1 LLIASRFFRRFASKR
16 EAPTSAVA
24 AGPADYE
31 RESLQALKDRLDRNL
46 VIVDV
51 GCRWGFAEAWDQLS
65 PNVTPYGFDPD
76 AEECERL
83 RSLYKGKDVTLVAQ
97 ALGSRS
103 EERTLY
109 FTPEP
114 ACSFLYKPD
123 PVLTKSMPEL
133 HCASEIG
140 STTISLA
147 TLIEWA
153 LANDI
158 PQIDFIKLDTQGAE
172 LDVLRGGEQSLAPVR
187 ALEMEVEFNPIYIGQ
202 PLFGDV
208 DRYLRDRGFVLWKLS
223 TFAHYSDRSYSGAL
237 PQPDHFF
244 YDSEAVT
251 RPTFAG
257 QLFWGHAYYV
267 RAEMAAAAIDER
279 SRDKAQF
286 IRDAR
291 PYERL
296 GVFRPRRET
305 FEAGIGTQ
313 SDFLRPLA
321 PFACRD
327 FLPPTIQ
334 SALAGCFRVPRSRL
348 PALSVCRI

>member
-1 LLIASRFFRRFASKR
+1 MTL
-16 EAPTSAVA
+16 
-24 AGPADYE
+24 
-31 RESLQALKDRLDRNL
+31 
-46 VIVDV
+46 
-51 GCRWGFAEAWDQLS
+51 
-65 PNVTPYGFDPD
+65 YGFDPD

-187 ALEMEVEFNPIYIGQ
+187 ALEIEVEFNPIYIGQ

-348 PALSVCRI
+348 PVLSVCRI